1 MRIRR
6 TPERLFRVIERRD
19 RQKKAHKLFDYL
31 CQKYYYFY
39 ANFRHSE
46 ILVRTTL
53 DLDPDL
59 IENVR
64 RTTGLKIKK
73 RAIET
78 ALREYL
84 KARKCDEL
92 AALVGNYDKFELTPE
107 KLDEMRREP

>member
-1 MRIRR
+1 M
-6 TPERLFRVIERRD
+6 
-19 RQKKAHKLFDYL
+19 
-31 CQKYYYFY
+31 
-39 ANFRHSE
+39 
-46 ILVRTTL
+46 RTTL

-73 RAIET
+73 RAVEK

-84 KARKCDEL
+84 KAKKCEEL
-92 AALVGNYDKFELTPE
+92 ASLVGNYDEFELTPE

>member
-1 MRIRR
+1 M
-6 TPERLFRVIERRD
+6 
-19 RQKKAHKLFDYL
+19 
-31 CQKYYYFY
+31 
-39 ANFRHSE
+39 
-46 ILVRTTL
+46 RTTL

-59 IENVR
+59 LERVTR
-64 RTTGLKIKK
+64 ATGQKIKK